1 MNMLFLDWSV
11 RKVGL
16 KELWTL
22 RFHRKWDK
30 ANRYTLAGGVT
41 GTDWPGWMQGLTD
54 Y

>member
-1 MNMLFLDWSV
+1 MLFLDRSV

-22 RFHRKWDK
+22 RFHRKWDT

-41 GTDWPGWMQGLTD
+41 ADDWPDWMQGFKD
-54 Y
+54 F